1 MSCFVVF
8 AVRFEKQNT
17 TKKKKEINA
26 DGPFFFFLHNFLIVF
41 YPLSKGKVNTSALF
55 ISQTNTPSRTCIVA
69 ALWSWCRGTLGINNN
84 NNNYNKKS
92 VGSFHFFFSFSQLGN
107 HKPVLLAILDSGF
120 FFSVEDWFDKA
131 LAFYPSDSSFFFLV
145 LQCIADHTRN
155 ISIPVF
161 FKTARHALGYRA
173 AFACADAHCTKHA
186 R

>member
-26 DGPFFFFLHNFLIVF
+26 DGPFFFLRLTVF
-41 YPLSKGKVNTSALF
+41 TLFSPFSNCKENTSALF
-55 ISQTNTPSRTCIVA
+55 LSHTTSPRRTCIVA

-107 HKPVLLAILDSGF
+107 HKL
-120 FFSVEDWFDKA
+120 FFSLFST
-131 LAFYPSDSSFFFLV
+131 LAFFFL
-145 LQCIADHTRN
+145 LKTGLIRLLLFIPLIAL
-155 ISIPVF
+155 F
-161 FKTARHALGYRA
+161 FFGSSV
-173 AFACADAHCTKHA
+173 HC
-186 R
+186 